1 VTVTAMKRL
10 LLLLTTLLVSNTLF
24 AADQHCVV
32 PGRGYF
38 RIHVGTAGL
47 FGGLGHD
54 HSIEAQKVMGCAMID
69 SNDVAHSSVKLE
81 FSTAGIRVIDPKESE
96 KDRAEVQKTMET
108 QVLRVSEYPRVTFE
122 STGIEQDGALNRLR
136 VRGNLTIRG
145 KTLPVVIPVMM
156 TRLTDGTYR
165 AAGEYKFRQSSFL
178 IKPIQLAG
186 GTVKVKDELQTEFE
200 IFLR

>member
-1 VTVTAMKRL
+1 MKRALFLLSL
-10 LLLLTTLLVSNTLF
+10 LLIANTLF
-24 AADQHCVV
+24 AMEQHCVL

-47 FGGLGHD
+47 LGGLGHE

-69 SNDVAHSSVKLE
+69 ANDVAHSSVKLE
-81 FSTAGIRVIDPKESE
+81 FSTADIRVIDPNESN

-122 STGIEQDGALNRLR
+122 STGVEQDGALNRLR
-136 VRGNLTIRG
+136 LRGNLTIRG
-145 KTLPVVIPVMM
+145 KTLPVIIPVMV

-165 AAGEYKFRQSSFL
+165 AAGEYKFKQSSFL

-186 GTVKVKDELQTEFE
+186 GAVKVKDELQTEFE
-200 IFLR
+200 LFLK

>member
-1 VTVTAMKRL
+1 MKRSLVLVTAL
-10 LLLLTTLLVSNTLF
+10 LISRTAF
-24 AADQHCVV
+24 AAEQHCVV
-32 PGRGYF
+32 PGKGYF

-54 HSIEAQKVMGCAMID
+54 HSIEAQKVTGCAVID

-81 FSTAGIRVIDPKESE
+81 FSTADIRVIDPKESV
-96 KDRAEVQKTMET
+96 KDRAEVQKTMDT

-122 STGIEQDGALNRLR
+122 STGVEPDGALNRMRL
-136 VRGNLTIRG
+136 RGNLTILG
-145 KTLPVVIPVMM
+145 KTLPVIIPVTV

-165 AAGEYKFRQSSFL
+165 ATGEYKFKQSSFL

-186 GTVKVKDELQTEFE
+186 GAVKVKDELQTEFE
-200 IFLR
+200 LFLK

>member
-1 VTVTAMKRL
+1 MKRSLFL
-10 LLLLTTLLVSNTLF
+10 LSLFLISNTLF
-24 AADQHCVV
+24 AMEQHCVL

-38 RIHVGTAGL
+38 RIHLGTAGL
-47 FGGLGHD
+47 FGSLGHD

-69 SNDVAHSSVKLE
+69 ANDVAHSSVKLE
-81 FSTAGIRVIDPKESE
+81 FSTAGIRVIDPKESD

-136 VRGNLTIRG
+136 LRGNLTIRG
-145 KTLPVVIPVMM
+145 KTLPVIIPVMV

-165 AAGEYKFRQSSFL
+165 AAGEYKFKQSSFL

-186 GTVKVKDELQTEFE
+186 GAVKVKDELQTEFE
-200 IFLR
+200 LFLK